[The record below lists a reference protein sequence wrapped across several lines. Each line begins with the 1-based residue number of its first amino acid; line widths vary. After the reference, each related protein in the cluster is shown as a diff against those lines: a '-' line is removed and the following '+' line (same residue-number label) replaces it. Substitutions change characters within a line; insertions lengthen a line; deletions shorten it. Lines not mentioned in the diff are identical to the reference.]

1 MSLLSYQNVTSRRI
15 LLFSKGQSLKQLH
28 FHYVMQSLVIY
39 GDYNNIVLLNAKYE
53 TYEVVSQKTQIVSKF
68 ISFSSVFVTS
78 ITLFT
83 FRSSFCVGERKIEYY
98 TYRRIGILF
107 VLSRYMVIGSIM
119 SIVLTQIGYECL
131 WLPWEYDFR
140 IIINQ

>member
-28 FHYVMQSLVIY
+28 FRYVMQSLVIY